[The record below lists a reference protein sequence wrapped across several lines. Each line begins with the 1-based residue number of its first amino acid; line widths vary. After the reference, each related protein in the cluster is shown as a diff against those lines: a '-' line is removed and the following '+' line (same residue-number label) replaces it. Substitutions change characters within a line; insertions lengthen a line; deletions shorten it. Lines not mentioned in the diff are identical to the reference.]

1 VGVISGGTSINSIP
15 FESSMLVD
23 IRSID
28 PNRLDEM
35 EIILKQTCRDAL
47 EHQNRIK
54 RIGPNLSLEIEKI
67 GNRPSGEL
75 SDKLPLIQK
84 SLAASNLFGIS
95 PKLSR
100 GSTNSNIP
108 ISLGIPSVTLAW
120 GGKGGKAHS
129 LGEWWINEDGHK
141 AIQLALLILLSES
154 GIE

>member
-1 VGVISGGTSINSIP
+1 MIT
-15 FESSMLVD
+15 
-23 IRSID
+23 
-28 PNRLDEM
+28 
-35 EIILKQTCRDAL
+35 
-47 EHQNRIK
+47 
-54 RIGPNLSLEIEKI
+54 
-67 GNRPSGEL
+67 
-75 SDKLPLIQK
+75 LIQK

-141 AIQLALLILLSES
+141 AIQLALLILLLGLLKKGPPDAVKYILE
-154 GIE
+154 IIL